1 MNETPFKEMVE
12 EWLDQNHNWYIKYWA
27 GARYTKEGIP
37 DILACINGRFV
48 GMELKGTDGRPKLL
62 QLKKLKQ
69 IRAASGIGVLLYPE
83 DFEYFKEL
91 LRGTEL
97 GEHWYRENKQLQQ
110 AWFDKLNVKF

>member
-1 MNETPFKEMVE
+1 MKETPFKELVE
-12 EWLDQNHNWYIKYWA
+12 KWLNQNGSWYIKYWA

-69 IRAASGIGVLLYPE
+69 IREAGGIGVLLYPE
-83 DFEYFKEL
+83 DFDYFKAFLE
-91 LRGTEL
+91 GSDL
-97 GEHWYRENKQLQQ
+97 GKYWYRENKQKQK
-110 AWFDKLNVKF
+110 AWFDKLNKV